1 MYYKFILRLMSEEG
15 LGIDVWV
22 KTVMLKQLAKDRKQ
36 KFLEDIAIEIEKKV
50 QDRTF
55 VGEEISAHNSDSD
68 DNTATLGD

>member
-1 MYYKFILRLMSEEG
+1 MYYKFIRRLMSEEV

-36 KFLEDIAIEIEKKV
+36 KFLEEIAVEIEKKV

-55 VGEEISAHNSDSD
+55 VGEEISGHNSDSD
-68 DNTATLGD
+68 DNYKTLGD

>member
-1 MYYKFILRLMSEEG
+1 
-15 LGIDVWV
+15 
-22 KTVMLKQLAKDRKQ
+22 MLKQLAKDRKQ

-55 VGEEISAHNSDSD
+55 VGGEEISAHNSDSD